1 MHLIRIA
8 QGQDPQKVAD
18 LIGGTLIMVN
28 GDIAHIIGGNIERLK
43 V

>member
-1 MHLIRIA
+1 MNKVQL
-8 QGQDPQKVAD
+8 QDGQDAQKVAD

-28 GDIAHIIGGNIERLK
+28 GDVAHIMGGDVSKLD